1 MSRSKIIDIL
11 AKTAA
16 DLGVN
21 TVTIRE
27 IEALNLKEVK
37 PLSPRKIKRIRMSG
51 KLSQAVMAKILNVT
65 PSTYQ
70 KWERGE
76 VTPRGANLKLLCLA
90 NDHGVEY
97 ILN

>member
-11 AKTAA
+11 AETAA

-37 PLSPRKIKRIRMSG
+37 PLSPRKIKKIRLSG
-51 KLSQAVMAKILNVT
+51 KLSQ
-65 PSTYQ
+65 
-70 KWERGE
+70 
-76 VTPRGANLKLLCLA
+76 
-90 NDHGVEY
+90 
-97 ILN
+97 